1 MLLAVGA
8 GGGYWYL
15 SRQVEAVPVPAEVLA
30 AEDALSLS
38 EAVGLAHLDVRHAVE
53 VERKFLGD
61 EDREALLAPMA
72 DSDAILGVLLRGGI
86 DLRQSVEH
94 VLGALVLGEDGP
106 GAVGIAIGS
115 FEVARVKGL
124 LGEIFQ
130 VAEVTLAGL
139 PVLMLTNEDLN
150 TCQVS
155 EPVAVHI
162 SDRRIV
168 MGDPRFV
175 EPVLERLGAGAAP
188 ALGLDAWRAY
198 REGKVFSLALLGS
211 LQDLAEQTPHPVA
224 QMTAKSAAENLS
236 MVEQVYAGVS
246 FQALPARLVFD
257 ARIDSRDAGWAGE
270 TAGDYA
276 AWAADLDATV
286 RGDLPALA
294 QLTEYLSVEAEE
306 SRLVMRAALGED
318 FLNDAARVPAEL
330 LGLMFAGLGAQGG
343 EVAAG
348 AAPEEQVLPPDEVAS
363 YRESLAHS
371 ELAPFD
377 PEAEQGFEVGRQSG
391 PFAFRIDA
399 FRLAEG
405 EDEVVEVA
413 LEALSGELHNMN
425 VESMHQV
432 SGSARAQLFIT
443 RVLDGAG
450 GDLLREERCGAERNA
465 LPGELRPTTRYR
477 YIDNTSVQIPVV
489 TGKKSVRM
497 KPGTGVDD
505 IETIVGYVALRLPT
519 GTETFRVDAP
529 FEEQVVE
536 VPGVRIK
543 LSGSEA
549 GTVKYEISGEVDRV
563 LATRALNAAGQ
574 YLRPAGAYASGRFLG
589 AGKSVGKSFA
599 GEPASVEFVIATQ
612 EASQRYVFEIT
623 DVAPRFDRWDRPEPY
638 TVTASTEAAFR
649 QDVAGTDLSAACA
662 ERPADAQLDPF
673 QLCPASLAAQWG
685 GLQGQFQVLG
695 PNLPSLMGNL
705 SGLELRVDSLS
716 VEGEEARVPVELG
729 TFLKLRTV
737 YGEDHVE
744 DTPWISAQAPEVL
757 EGKTIAA
764 LQGRLVARVPVAL
777 AKVALDVTDLGHR
790 VTHENGLD
798 VRLVGFWNGTL
809 QLDVA
814 GPRERIVQF
823 IPRDADGTALAT
835 NNARLDETDDPSR
848 WRASLS
854 VSGRPA
860 TLDIVFA
867 ETQET
872 LEFPFDMALGG
883 E

>member
-1 MLLAVGA
+1 MRNLLVVFVMLLAVGA

-529 FEEQVVE
+529 QAERQRGRHGQIRDQRRGRSRSGDPRAERGRSIPAPGGRLCFGPVPRRGQERGQV
-536 VPGVRIK
+536 
-543 LSGSEA
+543 
-549 GTVKYEISGEVDRV
+549 
-563 LATRALNAAGQ
+563 
-574 YLRPAGAYASGRFLG
+574 LRRR
-589 AGKSVGKSFA
+589 AGKRRVRDRHA
-599 GEPASVEFVIATQ
+599 GGLPALRLRDNRRGAAVRSLGQARAIYRDGLHGGGV
-612 EASQRYVFEIT
+612 S
-623 DVAPRFDRWDRPEPY
+623 PRR
-638 TVTASTEAAFR
+638 
-649 QDVAGTDLSAACA
+649 G
-662 ERPADAQLDPF
+662 PADAQLDPF